1 MNTIFQLKNTYSIYS
16 ILVITSI
23 FFTNCKPKN
32 ELEIKKK
39 ELAEVLQEQETIKTK
54 VQALQKEIAKLD
66 KSTIT
71 RKPKIVDIETVG
83 YAPFEH
89 TINFFGAVEAENNV
103 IVNPPMPGVITKLY
117 VEEGS
122 QVDEGD
128 LIAEVDASVAKQ
140 SAYEVKTQ
148 IELAKTIYEK
158 QKSLWDQGIGSE
170 VQFLQTK
177 TAYEA
182 TQNRLKTIQS
192 QIEMS
197 KIKAPISGT
206 VDEMRVKVG
215 EMAAPGIGVL
225 RLVNNGKM
233 KVKGQVADSYID
245 KVKAGDKV
253 TVTLPDIDAKIVS
266 EVKRVSKVVNPI
278 KRTFTV
284 EITLPNDK
292 DLSLRPSM
300 YAIMDLVDASYSR
313 VIAVPNNIIQDSQ
326 DGKYVLVANPE
337 TENFVARKRII
348 KTGIVGNDRTVIVG
362 GLQAGDQ
369 IITFGY
375 QDVVDGQIITTGT
388 K

>member
-16 ILVITSI
+16 MLVITSI